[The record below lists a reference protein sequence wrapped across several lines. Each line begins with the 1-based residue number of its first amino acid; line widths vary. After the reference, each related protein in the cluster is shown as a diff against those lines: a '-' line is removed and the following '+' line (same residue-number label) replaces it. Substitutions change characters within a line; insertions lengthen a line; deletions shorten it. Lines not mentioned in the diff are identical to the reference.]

1 MLFSKP
7 WLASQEMHCGNN
19 CEPVASRMS
28 RSCVCRKR
36 KEHEEDFYE
45 ADWKFSKSSDRSCGD
60 GNSMIRLMKKWSN
73 NDVVKGEKGEEG
85 PVVQQDSDYKEP
97 QQPSST
103 ATCGQVSDNNNQ
115 QKGRFTITESDSCLS
130 LSEKHRDRLP
140 VKTWVR
146 SKSKSR
152 QLSRKLS
159 VLQSKI
165 ESESEEF
172 QKSLGYRPSLAD
184 KMKCEEI
191 SDLLLE
197 KTKLKLELK
206 DLNDESPRKKVLGR
220 SVEQAM
226 DNILTS
232 LHSMRTTAGR
242 PYSLEEMTGEEIME
256 ERQDMQSLLSE
267 FEKMYSN
274 NHSKKEKEVMCEL
287 YERLRS
293 VKRLCRR
300 QSSDLVAIPEE
311 HSLDL
316 TLASSRAR
324 RCSQGEE
331 EDNSRYKQSPP
342 DLSSSELSAEEEKW
356 HEMSL
361 TDLNSTLK
369 KLKESKKDFKRNI
382 SEIEIRAKF
391 EEEELSTA
399 DVYVEYK
406 ATKCKIKLIK
416 ALLDKHSM

>member
-1 MLFSKP
+1 M
-7 WLASQEMHCGNN
+7 
-19 CEPVASRMS
+19 
-28 RSCVCRKR
+28 
-36 KEHEEDFYE
+36 
-45 ADWKFSKSSDRSCGD
+45 
-60 GNSMIRLMKKWSN
+60 
-73 NDVVKGEKGEEG
+73 
-85 PVVQQDSDYKEP
+85 
-97 QQPSST
+97 
-103 ATCGQVSDNNNQ
+103 
-115 QKGRFTITESDSCLS
+115 S
-130 LSEKHRDRLP
+130 LSEKHRDGLP

-165 ESESEEF
+165 ETESEEF

-191 SDLLLE
+191 SNLLLE

-206 DLNDESPRKKVLGR
+206 DLNDESPRKKTVGR

-226 DNILTS
+226 DHILSS
-232 LHSMRTTAGR
+232 LHSLRTSAGR
-242 PYSLEEMTGEEIME
+242 PYNLEKMTGEEIME

-274 NHSKKEKEVMCEL
+274 NYSKKDKEVMCEL
-287 YERLRS
+287 YERFRS

-324 RCSQGEE
+324 RSSQGEE
-331 EDNSRYKQSPP
+331 EEQRYKQ
-342 DLSSSELSAEEEKW
+342 LIT
-356 HEMSL
+356 
-361 TDLNSTLK
+361 TDHC
-369 KLKESKKDFKRNI
+369 DP
-382 SEIEIRAKF
+382 
-391 EEEELSTA
+391 
-399 DVYVEYK
+399 
-406 ATKCKIKLIK
+406 
-416 ALLDKHSM
+416 